1 MGSAHV
7 KWMPQFRGSAL
18 RLIAVCLVV
27 VAVITAAVSLTV
39 WKHEAANQ
47 RTDQSIAAFRDEL
60 LTGQLVGL
68 FWHEREAMREELLTP
83 SPAVLQEIRTVATRF
98 SATVALFGRGATP
111 EARLGGRP
119 GRPTAP
125 TWPCSRASGRPPA
138 RRARRWS
145 RPTSTWTWP
154 SRTS

>member
-60 LTGQLVGL
+60 LNQV
-68 FWHEREAMREELLTP
+68 R
-83 SPAVLQEIRTVATRF
+83 ATRIAQIRLITEQQNRWNQL
-98 SATVALFGRGATP
+98 SALQLRQEFLLRHPRHQKTP
-111 EARLGGRP
+111 ENGN
-119 GRPTAP
+119 
-125 TWPCSRASGRPPA
+125 
-138 RRARRWS
+138 
-145 RPTSTWTWP
+145 
-154 SRTS
+154 